1 MKEPALV
8 LIKPDGISKALVGNV
23 FLKFAQ
29 SDLEIVAV
37 RMAEASRSLAEK
49 HYKHLRGKPFF
60 DEIVDYLAGEY
71 HKNSGLIAVIYYGS
85 KAIQKCRQIA
95 GATNPEEAAPQTI
108 RGSFGRITTKG
119 VFENVVHVSSDKEEA
134 EREIKLWFEPDEILV
149 ELYPAKTK
157 NMNAYKKRVW
167 L

>member
-8 LIKPDGISKALVGNV
+8 LIKPDGISKGLVGSV

-37 RMAEASRSLAEK
+37 RIAVASRNLAEK

-60 DEIVDYLAGEY
+60 EEIVDYLAGEY
-71 HKNSGLIAVIYYGS
+71 HKNNRLIAVIYYGS
-85 KAIQKCRQIA
+85 KAIEKCRQIA

-134 EREIKLWFEPDEILV
+134 EREIKLWFEPDEILA
-149 ELYPAKTK
+149 ELYPTKTK
-157 NMNAYKKRVW
+157 NMNAHKKRVW

>member
-8 LIKPDGISKALVGNV
+8 LIKPDGISKGLVGNV

-29 SDLEIVAV
+29 SDLEIVALRIASV
-37 RMAEASRSLAEK
+37 SRSLAEK

-60 DEIVDYLAGEY
+60 EEIVDYLAGEY

-85 KAIQKCRQIA
+85 KAIEKCRQIA
-95 GATNPEEAAPQTI
+95 GATNPEEAVPQTI

-134 EREIKLWFEPDEILV
+134 EREIKLWFEPDEILA
-149 ELYPAKTK
+149 ELYPTKTK
-157 NMNAYKKRVW
+157 NMNAHKKRVW

>member
-8 LIKPDGISKALVGNV
+8 LIKPDGISKGLVGNV

-37 RMAEASRSLAEK
+37 RIAVASRSLAEK

-60 DEIVDYLAGEY
+60 EEIVDYLAGEY
-71 HKNSGLIAVIYYGS
+71 HKNNRLIAVIYYGS
-85 KAIQKCRQIA
+85 KAIEKCRQIA
-95 GATNPEEAAPQTI
+95 GATNPEEAASQTI

-134 EREIKLWFEPDEILV
+134 EREIKLWFEPDEILA
-149 ELYPAKTK
+149 ELYPTKIK
-157 NMNAYKKRVW
+157 NMNAHKQRVW